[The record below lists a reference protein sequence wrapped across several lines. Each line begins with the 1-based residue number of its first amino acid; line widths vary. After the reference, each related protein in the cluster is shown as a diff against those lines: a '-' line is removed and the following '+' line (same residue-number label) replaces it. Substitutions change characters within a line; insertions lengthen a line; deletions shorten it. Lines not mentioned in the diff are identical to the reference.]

1 MGFVCKVTLV
11 MGVVWKVI
19 MVMGGAGLGG
29 GGIGKIRFC
38 CVGCERSVFGVF
50 KYW

>member
-1 MGFVCKVTLV
+1 
-11 MGVVWKVI
+11 
-19 MVMGGAGLGG
+19 MVMGGAGLGGG

-38 CVGCERSVFGVF
+38 CVGCERSVFVVL